1 MNLPEL
7 VNEIN
12 ILADELF
19 EAQQLRGQSAVAG
32 TASALNRACGLL
44 RKVCDPNDAQ
54 FQGELTAVAMA
65 IKGVTPATIPSFHRS
80 SDWDKAVGALGNVA
94 TAVGLSDRSVTQL
107 LRAFDA
113 CRPPA
118 QPSPVD
124 LLVRLA
130 DCRDAVCNQASN
142 FHGEMSLIQSAV
154 RHERERQEHRR
165 IGGVVATAAVVGL
178 GIVTAPLVAV
188 MAGGE
193 LILAGWFAVLGVAG
207 DKAIHPA
214 IHSFEDPE
222 NTIAITK
229 DEFIIGTTRIPRH

>member
-12 ILADELF
+12 VLADELY
-19 EAQQLRGQSAVAG
+19 EAEQLRGQSAVTG

-44 RKVCDPNDAQ
+44 RKICDPNDAQ
-54 FQGELTAVAMA
+54 FQGELSAVAKA
-65 IKGVTPATIPSFHRS
+65 IGLVTPAAMPSFHYS
-80 SDWDKAVGALGNVA
+80 SDWEKAVGALGNVA

-107 LRAFDA
+107 LRAFDG

-124 LLVRLA
+124 LLVRLV
-130 DCRDAVCNQASN
+130 DCRDAVCTQASN

-165 IGGVVATAAVVGL
+165 IGGVLATAAVVGL
-178 GIVTAPLVAV
+178 GVVTAPLVVAL
-188 MAGGE
+188 AGGE

-207 DKAIHPA
+207 DKTIHPA
-214 IHSFEDPE
+214 LHSFEDPE
-222 NTIAITK
+222 NTIAITN
-229 DEFIIGTTRIPRH
+229 DEFIIGSTRIPRH